1 MVYGWPAAVL
11 HVLRVYFPII
21 LLRLSSAIDYRFMCV
36 PVSGAEGTA
45 RPISMLNIST
55 QAI

>member
-21 LLRLSSAIDYRFMCV
+21 LLRLSSAIDYRLTCV